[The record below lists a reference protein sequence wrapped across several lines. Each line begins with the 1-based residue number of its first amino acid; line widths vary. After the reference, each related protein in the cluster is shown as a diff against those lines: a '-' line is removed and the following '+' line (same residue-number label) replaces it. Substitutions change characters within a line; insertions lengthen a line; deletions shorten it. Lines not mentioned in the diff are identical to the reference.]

1 MLFFKELDTTRTG
14 FHFINIA
21 VHVAV
26 ISYN

>member
-1 MLFFKELDTTRTG
+1 MQFFQELDTTRIG
-14 FHFINIA
+14 FHFIDIA

>member
-1 MLFFKELDTTRTG
+1 MQFFKELDTTRTG
-14 FHFINIA
+14 FHFIDIA